1 MKVAMALGM
10 SLGYESAV
18 SGRRPAPEA
27 AALPGKTQSYPDV
40 LSWHHFCTTATRVLT
55 LQFPP
60 GLSETWSQRIIP
72 WEGLG
77 SPERAEHRTFQNTG
91 GIPNYPSGAAVPGD
105 SQQPTTFS
113 HEPLHQCYRL
123 AYSPNSLPDTLSF
136 SLSLPSPSPGPLLP
150 LFQRHC
156 QNVLEIK

>member
-1 MKVAMALGM
+1 MKVAVALGM

-27 AALPGKTQSYPDV
+27 AALPGKTQSHPDV
-40 LSWHHFCTTATRVLT
+40 LSWHHFCAPATGVLA

-91 GIPNYPSGAAVPGD
+91 GIPNYLLEQRFLGAAN
-105 SQQPTTFS
+105 SQQHFPTSLFTSAIVWFI
-113 HEPLHQCYRL
+113 PL
-123 AYSPNSLPDTLSF
+123 SPCLK
-136 SLSLPSPSPGPLLP
+136 LSLLSRCPAPPQGHYS
-150 LFQRHC
+150 LFSKDS
-156 QNVLEIK
+156 VKTF

>member
-27 AALPGKTQSYPDV
+27 AALPGKTQSHPDV

-113 HEPLHQCYRL
+113 HEPLHQRYRL
-123 AYSPNSLPDTLSF
+123 AYSPNSLPDTHSLF
-136 SLSLPSPSPGPLLP
+136 SLVAQPLPRATTPSFPKTLP
-150 LFQRHC
+150 KCFRD
-156 QNVLEIK
+156 